1 MLVRVLVRVGL
12 VAVVVSLCLISS
24 ELVLR
29 FLAPVSDP
37 YDYLKRPES
46 FNHYVKSWPGNY
58 HLQTEAEPSLPGI
71 EERAHFTTNKVGF
84 RGGEIKR
91 PKPKNEFRVF
101 LIGGST
107 TECMYIDDDQAID
120 RALGRDLNRLLPN
133 VLSARVFNTGRG
145 GLKSDDHVAML
156 AQRIVHLEPDVAVVL
171 AGANDLFAAIR
182 DFDYL
187 HVGGETL
194 PPQTLFVMLRMAA
207 TEWQLG
213 RRVYYS
219 VQSLL
224 PMSLWE
230 RQREV
235 TMRSGIG
242 SLALHCASL
251 PESARSPRTDLR
263 TYERNL
269 LSLIGIC
276 RAHSIDLIF
285 MTQVSTWN
293 TDLDPPIEKWQW
305 MNCVRGVRYR
315 PERMEE
321 ALEAYNGVM
330 RVVAERQGLALVDL
344 VQTIPK
350 SSEYFYDDMHFNVNG
365 ARRAAAVLA
374 PTIAE
379 VAKRRTADAGRS
391 AQESGQAL

>member
-156 AQRIVHLEPDVAVVL
+156 AQRIVHLL
-171 AGANDLFAAIR
+171 MFAK
-182 DFDYL
+182 
-187 HVGGETL
+187 
-194 PPQTLFVMLRMAA
+194 
-207 TEWQLG
+207 
-213 RRVYYS
+213 YS
-219 VQSLL
+219 VGAQRAAPAPARHSL
-224 PMSLWE
+224 
-230 RQREV
+230 
-235 TMRSGIG
+235 
-242 SLALHCASL
+242 C
-251 PESARSPRTDLR
+251 
-263 TYERNL
+263 
-269 LSLIGIC
+269 
-276 RAHSIDLIF
+276 
-285 MTQVSTWN
+285 
-293 TDLDPPIEKWQW
+293 
-305 MNCVRGVRYR
+305 
-315 PERMEE
+315 
-321 ALEAYNGVM
+321 
-330 RVVAERQGLALVDL
+330 
-344 VQTIPK
+344 PK
-350 SSEYFYDDMHFNVNG
+350 STLYSAGINRT
-365 ARRAAAVLA
+365 RRSSCSC
-374 PTIAE
+374 
-379 VAKRRTADAGRS
+379 GRK
-391 AQESGQAL
+391 